1 LVLKCEKIKKKAHK
15 YSKNGTK
22 DRTQQNIQS
31 RQPKGADTMKKLRK
45 IFEGGEGRK
54 NREAESAAFVA
65 LGLMWMMLDGMMA
78 IGLLFM
84 VIGIVDMEKGR
95 ERKKEDSLRK
105 KTKRQNDSGRQKN
118 EKDR

>member
-1 LVLKCEKIKKKAHK
+1 
-15 YSKNGTK
+15 
-22 DRTQQNIQS
+22 
-31 RQPKGADTMKKLRK
+31 MKKLRK
-45 IFEGGEGRK
+45 LFEGGEGRK

-95 ERKKEDSLRK
+95 EKKKRIVCGK
-105 KTKRQNDSGRQKN
+105 KQ
-118 EKDR
+118 KDRT